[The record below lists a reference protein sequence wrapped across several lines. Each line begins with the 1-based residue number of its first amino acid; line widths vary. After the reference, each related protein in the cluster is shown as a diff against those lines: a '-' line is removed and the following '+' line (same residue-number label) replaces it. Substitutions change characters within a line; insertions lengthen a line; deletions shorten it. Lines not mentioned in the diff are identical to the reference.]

1 MAPADDSVSAR
12 LTRFTFSPLRRAGDE
27 ARVGAWALR
36 VADTDGRRIL
46 RILVAR
52 PA

>member
-1 MAPADDSVSAR
+1 MASADDTVSGQ
-12 LTRFTFSPLRRAGDE
+12 LSRAGDE
-27 ARVGAWALR
+27 ARVGAWTLR

-46 RILVAR
+46 RILAVR